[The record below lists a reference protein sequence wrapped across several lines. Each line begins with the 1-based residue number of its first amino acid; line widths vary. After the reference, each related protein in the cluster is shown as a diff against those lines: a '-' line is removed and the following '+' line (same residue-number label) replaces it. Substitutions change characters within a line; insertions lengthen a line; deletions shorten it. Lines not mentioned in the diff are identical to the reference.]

1 MSVSSRLGFG
11 VSGAH
16 GTPLVSRSQT
26 VRLIVEA
33 AHAGVHVFDTAPAYG
48 DGEAERRLGQA
59 IKTLDRDALTLSTK
73 AGLLGSGFARNDRDF
88 SPEAIERS
96 LTGSLS
102 RLGVEGVD
110 YLFLHGPDPSEWT
123 SALTKRLSA
132 MKAAGGFRKLGV
144 TGRGAELDRVI
155 AEGLAS
161 AIMMPVHPFLGNAEW
176 ARLKAASDAGLD
188 VFAIETAG
196 DAPQELRLPRQ
207 PSDLYGLIKSIR
219 SDASGR
225 GRVSVPEGLSH
236 ALAQPGVSHAL
247 FTTTKTRHLSTNL
260 AADAL

>member
-16 GTPLVSRSQT
+16 GTPLISKGQT

-33 AHAGVHVFDTAPAYG
+33 ARDGVRLFDTAPAYG

-59 IKTLDRDALTLSTK
+59 MKRLDRDALTLSTK
-73 AGLLGSGFARNDRDF
+73 AGLVGSGFARNDRDF

-96 LTGSLS
+96 LKGSLS

-110 YLFLHGPDPSEWT
+110 YLFLHGPAPSEWT
-123 SALTKRLSA
+123 PALIARLSA
-132 MKAAGGFRKLGV
+132 LKAAGAFRILGAA
-144 TGRGAELDRVI
+144 GRGAELDPVI

-161 AIMMPVHPFLGNAEW
+161 AIMLPVHPFLVDAE
-176 ARLKAASDAGLD
+176 RERIQAASEAGLK

-196 DAPQELRLPRQ
+196 DAPQALRLPRY
-207 PSDLYGLIKSIR
+207 PSDLYALMKSVR
-219 SDASGR
+219 SDGPGR

-236 ALAQPGVSHAL
+236 ALSQPEVSHAL
-247 FTTTKTRHLSTNL
+247 FTTTKLHHLKANL
-260 AADAL
+260 ALDGL